1 MRAGE
6 RAQLTR
12 LADTESLAATVL
24 EGVSEGLGLIES
36 ELVADSEL
44 VGVCDSEESQGIR
57 RGPSERII
65 GAQAHAPCPRS
76 RPGTLVWSALSLTA
90 SLYAEKAACN
100 QKAPCALEHGGRSPR
115 QSLVWQ

>member
-57 RGPSERII
+57 RGQVSASSEHRRTRPAPVP
-65 GAQAHAPCPRS
+65 AQ
-76 RPGTLVWSALSLTA
+76 
-90 SLYAEKAACN
+90 
-100 QKAPCALEHGGRSPR
+100 EHWFGVRYR
-115 QSLVWQ
+115 